1 MSPSTSMCD
10 LGQDF
15 PHGGLSFPACK
26 VMSGLVSPKETP
38 VSWEPNGQARARAY
52 TGYLTAGPQRPSLG
66 LRLA

>member
-1 MSPSTSMCD
+1 
-10 LGQDF
+10 
-15 PHGGLSFPACK
+15 
-26 VMSGLVSPKETP
+26 MSGLVSPKETP